1 MPSPETPRREEP
13 PAGVF
18 SSPPP
23 LYPLVADE
31 SPAEPA
37 SLPPAAGLPE
47 GRAQTV
53 PIPGP
58 AADPGEVDPRSG
70 MQAGPG
76 QTAPRPIAGPPAR
89 PDQRAPLPG
98 PDQHAPLPGPDQ
110 RAPLPGPDQRAH
122 IRPAAKGAPLPPSEP
137 ALQHRAVAALF
148 IALLSLAGFLG
159 FNINLR
165 RGVFLVIYALLAGAT
180 ALWLAV
186 TAMRRARRAR
196 TARPR
201 GSVTATAIA
210 AVGIGLSA
218 VMLLA
223 FALFGHQLSAYGQC
237 LSGTNTISAQQS
249 CYSQFSR
256 ALNREITLLG

>member
-18 SSPPP
+18 SPPP
-23 LYPLVADE
+23 LLYPLVADE

-53 PIPGP
+53 PIPAP
-58 AADPGEVDPRSG
+58 VADPGEVDPRSG

-89 PDQRAPLPG
+89 
-98 PDQHAPLPGPDQ
+98 PDQ

-237 LSGTNTISAQQS
+237 LSGANTISAQQS